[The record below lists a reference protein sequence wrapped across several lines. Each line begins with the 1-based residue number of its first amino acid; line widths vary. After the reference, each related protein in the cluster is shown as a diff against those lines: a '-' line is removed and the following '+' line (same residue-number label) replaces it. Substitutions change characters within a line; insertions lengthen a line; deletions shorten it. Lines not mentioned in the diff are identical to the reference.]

1 MDVSQADN
9 FIKIWWNLPFSNP
22 KPDLFNVNA
31 YSKFGENLLLFTQV
45 KSPETKIWVCLGHIT
60 PSKIDEICPLAIPN
74 QSPQYQ
80 CTYQVWWKPI
90 DVYSSYHPERKNG
103 WTDGCTTDGRT
114 DRWTDSWTTNVKP
127 LYSAT
132 IVCKMQIP
140 NSQMMMKVLCFTSLS
155 TLYISYPDNG
165 KVIMIGSVQWS
176 TVQSWAE
183 FCLQTWNLWSEV
195 KSTNHLDTSKK
206 SQKKL

>member
-9 FIKIWWNLPFSNP
+9 FIKIWRNLPFSNP

-74 QSPQYQ
+74 QISTISMHIPSLVKTHW
-80 CTYQVWWKPI
+80 CLLKL
-90 DVYSSYHPERKNG
+90 SSGKEKWMDG
-103 WTDGCTTDGRT
+103 WTYDRRT
-114 DRWTDSWTTNVKP
+114 DRQMDRLTDTNVKP